1 MTINGV
7 VGSGTFFES
16 ALTFGKSTRVSK
28 IVGET
33 GPVIGNGDG
42 VLFYPGTDKLFPK
55 DSYNVDGPFASL
67 RLKQWRR
74 GIQDHDYLT
83 MAAKVNPEAVEKIV
97 DRVIP
102 KVLWECGVSDPKDPS
117 WLKADIS
124 WSTNPDVWE
133 AARRELAQIIAD
145 GSKETPAKK

>member
-1 MTINGV
+1 MTLNA
-7 VGSGTFFES
+7 VGGSRTFFKVR
-16 ALTFGKSTRVSK
+16 LTFGKSTRVSK

-42 VLFYPGTDKLFPK
+42 VLFYPGTDRLFPK

-74 GIQDHDYLT
+74 GLQDHDYLT
-83 MAAKVNPEAVEKIV
+83 MAAKVNPEAVGKIV
-97 DRVIP
+97 ARIIP

-124 WSTNPDVWE
+124 WSTDPDVWE
-133 AARRELAQIIAD
+133 AARRQLAQIIAD
-145 GSKETPAKK
+145 GLKKTAAKN